1 MGERA
6 QSGKRSFAHSLFH
19 LFILY
24 NMQRLTVAGRLLI
37 TALVLAAAFFAF
49 RYFGGNEALRK
60 LAPKNNTSQE
70 SDNDTKYQESETMP
84 RADNQTASGAV
95 EESTASDNSASSA
108 GSSDNATSD
117 TPRRAFT
124 YTPPAPQSG
133 KLKGVV
139 ELGASGFNSFII
151 RVDDQKRWKLEKAEF
166 GNSLVM
172 ENMAS
177 DDDIRTGLKRYIGKM
192 LDFGVGGRDIHFVV
206 SSGATKAEGTQKI
219 TKALKSLNYVVNTV
233 TPEQEG
239 SLGLRSVLPADYF
252 DNAFVADIG
261 SGNTKIAWKENGA
274 TKALETYGAKYYENG
289 TSDEAVTTGVKAKA
303 EQIPASHR
311 KTCFIIGGVPF
322 ELAKAVRK
330 DKERYTV
337 LDAPSAYKL
346 ENAKSKAGLNI
357 YRAIAD
363 ATGTNQFVFD
373 WDANFTIGYLLTLK

>member
-1 MGERA
+1 
-6 QSGKRSFAHSLFH
+6 
-19 LFILY
+19 
-24 NMQRLTVAGRLLI
+24 MQRLTVAGRLLI
-37 TALVLAAAFFAF
+37 TALILAAAFFAF

-60 LAPKNNTSQE
+60 LSPKANTSQE
-70 SDNDTKYQESETMP
+70 SDNNTKYQESETMP
-84 RADNQTASGAV
+84 RADNETAEAAV
-95 EESTASDNSASSA
+95 DESTASDNNASST

-124 YTPPAPQSG
+124 YTPPAPQNG

-151 RVDDQKRWKLEKAEF
+151 RVDEQKRWKLEKAEF

-177 DDDIRTGLKRYIGKM
+177 DDDIRSGLKSYIGKM

-206 SSGATKAEGTQKI
+206 SSGAAKAEGTQKI

-239 SLGLRSVLPADYF
+239 SLALRSVLPADYAA
-252 DNAFVADIG
+252 NSYVVDIG
-261 SGNTKIAWKENGA
+261 SGNTKISWKENGT
-274 TKALETYGAKYYENG
+274 TKALETYGSKYFQNN
-289 TSDEAVTTGVKAKA
+289 TSDETVATGVAAKAK
-303 EQIPASHR
+303 QIPADHR
-311 KTCFIIGGVPF
+311 KTAFIIGGVPY
-322 ELAKAVRK
+322 ELAKKVRK

-346 ENAKSKAGLNI
+346 DEAKSKAGLNI
-357 YRAIAD
+357 YKAIAD
-363 ATGTNQFVFD
+363 ATGTDQFVFD
-373 WDANFTIGYLLTLK
+373 FDANFTIGYLLTLK

>member
-1 MGERA
+1 
-6 QSGKRSFAHSLFH
+6 
-19 LFILY
+19 
-24 NMQRLTVAGRLLI
+24 MQRLTVAGRLLI
-37 TALVLAAAFFAF
+37 TALVLAAIFFGF

-60 LAPKNNTSQE
+60 LAPKDQKETQYSESQ
-70 SDNDTKYQESETMP
+70 TMP
-84 RADNQTASGAV
+84 RADDETAAGTV
-95 EESTASDNSASSA
+95 EESTASDNSASS
-108 GSSDNATSD
+108 SSDNAASSS
-117 TPRRAFT
+117 PRQAFT
-124 YTPPAPQSG
+124 YTPPAPQNG

-177 DDDIRTGLKRYIGKM
+177 DDDIRAGLKSYIGKM

-206 SSGATKAEGTQKI
+206 SSGAVKAEGTQKI

-239 SLGLRSVLPADYF
+239 SLALRSVLPSDYT
-252 DNAFVADIG
+252 DNSYVVDIG
-261 SGNTKIAWKENGA
+261 SGNTKISWKEGGS
-274 TKALETYGAKYYENG
+274 TKALETYGAKYFQNN
-289 TSDEAVTTGVKAKA
+289 TSDETVATEVKAKA
-303 EQIPASHR
+303 KQIPADHR

-337 LDAPSAYKL
+337 LDAPSAYNL
-346 ENAKSKAGLNI
+346 SEAKSKAGLNI
-357 YRAIAD
+357 YRSIAE

>member
-1 MGERA
+1 
-6 QSGKRSFAHSLFH
+6 
-19 LFILY
+19 
-24 NMQRLTVAGRLLI
+24 MQRLTVAGRLLI
-37 TALVLAAAFFAF
+37 TALVLAAIFFGF

-60 LAPKNNTSQE
+60 LAPKDQKETEYSESQ
-70 SDNDTKYQESETMP
+70 TMP
-84 RADNQTASGAV
+84 RADNETAEAV
-95 EESTASDNSASSA
+95 VDESTASDDNSSSGGTASA
-108 GSSDNATSD
+108 
-117 TPRRAFT
+117 TPRQAFT
-124 YTPPAPQSG
+124 YTPPAPQNG

-177 DDDIRTGLKRYIGKM
+177 DDDIRAGLKSYIGKM

-206 SSGATKAEGTQKI
+206 SSGAVKAEGTQKI
-219 TKALKSLNYVVNTV
+219 TKALKALNYVVNTV

-239 SLGLRSVLPADYF
+239 SLALRSVLPADYA
-252 DNAFVADIG
+252 DNSYVVDIG
-261 SGNTKIAWKENGA
+261 SGNTKISWKDGGS
-274 TKALETYGAKYYENG
+274 TKALETYGAKYFQNS
-289 TSDEAVTTGVKAKA
+289 TSDETVATEVKAKA
-303 EQIPASHR
+303 KQIPADHR

-337 LDAPSAYKL
+337 LDAPSGYTL
-346 ENAKSKAGLNI
+346 SEAKSKAGLNI
-357 YRAIAD
+357 YRAIAES
-363 ATGTNQFVFD
+363 TGTNQFVFD

>member
-1 MGERA
+1 
-6 QSGKRSFAHSLFH
+6 
-19 LFILY
+19 
-24 NMQRLTVAGRLLI
+24 MQRLTVAGRLLI

-49 RYFGGNEALRK
+49 RYFGGNDALRK
-60 LAPKNNTSQE
+60 LSPKSTETSE
-70 SDNDTKYQESETMP
+70 SATMP
-84 RADNQTASGAV
+84 RADDATSSPTAQ
-95 EESTASDNSASSA
+95 ESTASDNNASSA
-108 GSSDNATSD
+108 GSTDNAASNA
-117 TPRRAFT
+117 PRRAFA
-124 YTPPAPQSG
+124 YSPPAPQSG

-139 ELGASGFNSFII
+139 ELGASGFNSFIV

-177 DDDIRTGLKRYIGKM
+177 DDDIRSGLKSYIGKM

-239 SLGLRSVLPADYF
+239 SLALRSVLPADYF
-252 DNAFVADIG
+252 DNSFVVDIG
-261 SGNTKIAWKENGA
+261 SGNTKISWKQDGA
-274 TKALETYGAKYYENG
+274 TKALETYGSKYFQNN
-289 TSDEAVTTGVKAKA
+289 TSDETVATEVTAKVK
-303 EQIPASHR
+303 QIPADHR

-322 ELAKAVRK
+322 ELAKAVRNG
-330 DKERYTV
+330 KERYTV

-346 ENAKSKAGLNI
+346 ENAKSKAGLTI
-357 YRAIAD
+357 YKAIAE
-363 ATGTNQFVFD
+363 ATGTEQFVFD